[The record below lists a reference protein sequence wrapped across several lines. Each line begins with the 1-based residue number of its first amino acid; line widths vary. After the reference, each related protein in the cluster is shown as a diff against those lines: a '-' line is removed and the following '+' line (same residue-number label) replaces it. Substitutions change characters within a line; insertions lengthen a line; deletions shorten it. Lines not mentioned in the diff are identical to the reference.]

1 MKKTLFFFALTIT
14 SLGQLNAQDFKIA
27 LSSTLPVFDTTRHA
41 AALDVSYVFPI
52 TEKFDV
58 GLTTGFAIWF
68 KMPTYQLGG
77 GLQIAKE
84 DQASMVPVA
93 LTTRFNVAKRLSL
106 GLDLGYAFA
115 VNTDIAVNDGLY
127 FAPKIQYQIF
137 DYADIVLGYRLANFN
152 VLLSEGNQFSTVDK
166 TMDMITVGLEFKL

>member
-1 MKKTLFFFALTIT
+1 MKQKLFLYAFTMV
-14 SLGQLNAQDFKIA
+14 SLGQLQAQDFKIA
-27 LSSTLPVFDTTRHA
+27 ISSTLPVFDTTRHA
-41 AALDVSYVFPI
+41 AALDVSYVLPI
-52 TEKFDV
+52 TDAFEV
-58 GLTTGFAIWF
+58 GLTSGFATWF

-77 GLQIAKE
+77 GLQVAKE
-84 DQASMVPVA
+84 DQASMIPVA
-93 LTTRFNVAKRLSL
+93 LTTRFNLVKRLDI

-152 VLLSEGNQFSTVDK
+152 VLISEGSQFYTVDK
-166 TMDMITVGLEFKL
+166 TMDMITVGLEFRL